1 MQEWIKTNKILID
14 QIKKSL
20 KSHTLRYVKIMS
32 VGTSHIGRNNMI
44 HDGQEM

>member
-14 QIKKSL
+14 QIKKII
-20 KSHTLRYVKIMS
+20 KINMLRYVKIMS